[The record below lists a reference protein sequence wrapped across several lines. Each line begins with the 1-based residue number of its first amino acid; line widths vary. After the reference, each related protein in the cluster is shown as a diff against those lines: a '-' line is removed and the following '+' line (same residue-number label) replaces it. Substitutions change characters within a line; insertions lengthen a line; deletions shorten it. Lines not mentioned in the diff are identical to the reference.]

1 LFKIALSLLEDF
13 LGNKSEISELISI
26 FYNISTF
33 DKDHSN
39 APLYMQ
45 FCGKILD
52 QESGKD
58 HQDLLKLKANTLNI
72 FLNLSY
78 ECLQQP
84 VGIGNS
90 FRLEKLM
97 KFLEEIFQL
106 PKEDR
111 TKITMPGLYL
121 VLLNLCDSHEEVRK
135 ALRKYILP
143 SKWFLFFFPYLL

>member
-1 LFKIALSLLEDF
+1 MILFKIAISLLEDF
-13 LGNKSEISELISI
+13 PGNKSEISELISI
-26 FYNISTF
+26 FYNISIF
-33 DKDHSN
+33 DKDLSN
-39 APLYMQ
+39 APLYIQ

-52 QESGKD
+52 LESGKD
-58 HQDLLKLKANTLNI
+58 HQDLLKLKANMLNV

-78 ECLQQP
+78 ESLQQP

-106 PKEDR
+106 SKEDR
-111 TKITMPGLYL
+111 TKITMSGLYL
-121 VLLNLCDSHEEVRK
+121 ALLNLCDAHEEVRK

-143 SKWFLFFFPYLL
+143 SKWFSLLFP